1 MCLLWLISYEPAVK
15 RLLLIAGLLTAVLLI
30 GTAGFTLVEGWP
42 GIEAGDLLIAMGERT
57 KFRSPDPEE
66 F

>member
-1 MCLLWLISYEPAVK
+1 MK
-15 RLLLIAGLLTAVLLI
+15 RHLLIAGLLTAVLLI